1 MSSGSAPGTPDSH
14 PFLSRPHRTFLSLTW
29 PVFLSLIAEP
39 IAGLADTAF
48 VKELGAVELA
58 ALGVAT
64 TLLSGL
70 FWSFG
75 FLGIGSQT
83 EVAQCLGRDD
93 LDGARRIIGLAFLL
107 AIAIG
112 LVVGGVGFPLLGAA
126 SRALGASGPL
136 ETASVTYL
144 EIRLLGL
151 PGSLLMLVAFGVLR
165 GLQDMKTP
173 FRVTVVVSLLNVV
186 LDPILIFGLGP
197 VPAMGVA
204 GAAWATTATQ
214 WLGAIWG
221 VATVRAA
228 LGFGGRPDPRD
239 VARLVRV
246 GRDLFLRS
254 GLLVAFIMLSTRV
267 ATQAGADAGAANQAI
282 RQIWILTAFVLDAYG
297 IAAQSLVGYFLGAR
311 RVRLARHVAVIAC
324 GWAFVTGIAIAGG
337 MGLLESVVAWTL
349 VPPSARALFGPA
361 WIVAALAQPLN
372 ALSFVTDGIHWGTG
386 DYRYLRDGMLLSSTV
401 GSIVL
406 LTVDPAA
413 PDALVWVW
421 AAAALWSVT
430 RAGVGMMRIWPA
442 PGRSPLRVIDRG

>member
-1 MSSGSAPGTPDSH
+1 MSSGSAPGTPDAH

-204 GAAWATTATQ
+204 GAA
-214 WLGAIWG
+214 
-221 VATVRAA
+221 V
-228 LGFGGRPDPRD
+228 F
-239 VARLVRV
+239 
-246 GRDLFLRS
+246 
-254 GLLVAFIMLSTRV
+254 
-267 ATQAGADAGAANQAI
+267 
-282 RQIWILTAFVLDAYG
+282 
-297 IAAQSLVGYFLGAR
+297 
-311 RVRLARHVAVIAC
+311 
-324 GWAFVTGIAIAGG
+324 
-337 MGLLESVVAWTL
+337 AW
-349 VPPSARALFGPA
+349 P
-361 WIVAALAQPLN
+361 
-372 ALSFVTDGIHWGTG
+372 GT
-386 DYRYLRDGMLLSSTV
+386 
-401 GSIVL
+401 
-406 LTVDPAA
+406 
-413 PDALVWVW
+413 
-421 AAAALWSVT
+421 
-430 RAGVGMMRIWPA
+430 
-442 PGRSPLRVIDRG
+442 SP